1 MKDVTLKISIKPFS
15 IQIGIAIVLFKFDI
29 GNFQIFKMH
38 SERQLDVK
46 RVIDF
51 NKYIYTELHCHPAAK
66 ARLHFSLKLSTYIKL
81 LD

>member
-1 MKDVTLKISIKPFS
+1 MEDVTLKISIKPFS
-15 IQIGIAIVLFKFDI
+15 IQIDIAIVLFKFDI

-51 NKYIYTELHCHPAAK
+51 NKYIYTQNCIA
-66 ARLHFSLKLSTYIKL
+66 TL
-81 LD
+81 LQKPGCISVSN